1 MISALASELNSSS
14 VSLFSLNQTPSANQ
28 SLLDYNGNYTEIP
41 VFPSYIRTTSMVF
54 CIVILGI
61 GVVGNVMV
69 PIVILKT
76 KDMRNSTNIFL
87 MNLSIADLMVLLV
100 CTPTVLVE
108 VNSKPETWVLG
119 EEMCKAVP
127 FVELTV
133 AHASVLTI
141 LAISFERYYA
151 ICEPLRAGYVCTK
164 ARALLICV
172 LAWAFAA
179 ICTSP
184 MMMIS
189 KYRSRVR
196 YYDGSLVDVCLTQ
209 ADTSWSAI
217 FFLATISLFFV
228 LPLGVLVALYSTIA
242 RHLTKEPG
250 PASSSDACNQRARR
264 QVVMMLGTVVMFFF
278 LCLLPFR
285 ILILWIIVSPPEAD
299 LKQEFETYYVVLHFC
314 RSMLYLNSAI
324 NPILYN
330 LMSSK
335 FRQGFKSLCGLGRR
349 TRSTLLLRHTGTL
362 TTTLSQ
368 SSARTHPHRASFDLS
383 WRSSSIDSRTPFCAS
398 RNGSIRRHVV
408 IASSLLRKQMTCPEL
423 TDQSESYV

>member
-184 MMMIS
+184 MLVLAE
-189 KYRSRVR
+189 YGYAEYV
-196 YYDGSLVDVCLTQ
+196 DGTIVPVCLTQ
-209 ADTSWSAI
+209 ADKLWKASY
-217 FFLATISLFFV
+217 FVLTISLFFG
-228 LPLGVLVALYSTIA
+228 LPLVILIVLYSVIA
-242 RHLTKEPG
+242 RQLMTRPG
-250 PASSSDACNQRARR
+250 LVVTMPTSSALRYRR
-264 QVVMMLGTVVMFFF
+264 QVVLMLATVVLSFFA
-278 LCLLPFR
+278 CLLPFR
-285 ILILWIIVSPPEAD
+285 AFTLWIILASPEWINS
-299 LKQEFETYYVVLHFC
+299 LGVETYYNILYFS
-314 RSMLYLNSAI
+314 RIMLYINSAM

-335 FRQGFKSLCGLGRR
+335 FRDGFKRLLGIKCRGDFLDR
-349 TRSTLLLRHTGTL
+349 KGTL
-362 TTTLSQ
+362 TTTTTTTTTNSCHRKASQ
-368 SSARTHPHRASFDLS
+368 ESHQLLKRSTIRVTASQDGFRKSSVDSAISRKIS
-383 WRSSSIDSRTPFCAS
+383 RSS
-398 RNGSIRRHVV
+398 RNKSFSKDG
-408 IASSLLRKQMTCPEL
+408 
-423 TDQSESYV
+423 ESFV